1 MDMRKRGESIAI
13 IGQHFSQLTRKHPQ
27 FAMSPKWITQSSF
40 CDLKISREIYFFR
53 ASLQS
58 VGKLRCSFNRNNHW
72 IQNCVW
78 SNMENLMDF
87 NIRIGRDNPFNRTR
101 LVDEE
106 EDPLTTAV
114 NATSQNQDLPQSL
127 EEETTNVC
135 PNSNPLA
142 QEIEKFQNGE
152 PPSTQIVRQV
162 SESGVHILNG
172 TMSNRHKRKS
182 NQEVASTTEEE
193 QLICIS
199 IKMSIPLTCVLFC
212 GLVVVWSIPNVWE
225 LLHHPKILFHLWPAR
240 M

>member
-1 MDMRKRGESIAI
+1 
-13 IGQHFSQLTRKHPQ
+13 
-27 FAMSPKWITQSSF
+27 
-40 CDLKISREIYFFR
+40 
-53 ASLQS
+53 
-58 VGKLRCSFNRNNHW
+58 
-72 IQNCVW
+72 
-78 SNMENLMDF
+78 MDF

-127 EEETTNVC
+127 EEETTNVY

-142 QEIEKFQNGE
+142 QEKFQNGE

-212 GLVVVWSIPNVWE
+212 GLVVV
-225 LLHHPKILFHLWPAR
+225 
-240 M
+240 